1 MKHERNTEKLFLIEN
16 NLLRCTVMCHNCELQ
31 ISSYVSTIS
40 IPLFVKRLQ
49 LHFLMLQKYEYLS
62 LGLHILEW
70 KSRGTKASIWQYN
83 VWWPPKVSVWVFW
96 YHNWVSSDKYCFV
109 LIHKSSCRL
118 YSYQRFS
125 SANIVLFSH
134 TEALFCYRF
143 LVSFV
148 YNYI

>member
-83 VWWPPKVSVWVFW
+83 VWWPAKVSVWVFW

-109 LIHKSSCRL
+109 LIHRSKKKE
-118 YSYQRFS
+118 YD
-125 SANIVLFSH
+125 
-134 TEALFCYRF
+134 LFCYRF
-143 LVSFV
+143 LFLVPFV
-148 YNYI
+148 YKYI